1 MKIFVIM
8 PFSKT
13 TEKHTK
19 KYWNYFYEKIK
30 DIISKN
36 NYDTIKNLFNV
47 SNLKIFR
54 ASAPQGNI
62 TKDILKDL
70 KESDI
75 VIAVLTDRNAN
86 VFYELGIR
94 HTQSKK
100 TIMLCE
106 ESQTIPFDLY
116 NYGVGLYED
125 NRYKYRRIEK
135 ELLERLKQIAQ
146 NPDKPDN
153 PFFDFI
159 VDPQYHVKPEPAIKV
174 SVVDHKEGEPSS
186 HPPMFY
192 REAKMSGGGEV
203 EYGNRTVFTCILDIL
218 NNTNENLT
226 IVDTELEVSIS
237 SKNYSTKQLHHR
249 HSIRTDKAFV
259 TITTKYKKKFTFEP
273 RGFYTERAAFVL
285 DQAVPKEIS
294 EISGKVHVIDMFENK
309 YSTPEIKFTP
319 Y

>member
-19 KYWNYFYEKIK
+19 KYWDYFFKKIHY
-30 DIISKN
+30 IIRRKN
-36 NYDTIKNLFNV
+36 HKTLKKLFNAREIKV
-47 SNLKIFR
+47 YR

-62 TKDILKDL
+62 AKSILKDL

-75 VIAVLTDRNAN
+75 VIAVLTDRNPN

-106 ESQTIPFDLY
+106 ESQKIPFDLS
-116 NYGVGLYED
+116 NYGVGLYKN
-125 NRYKYRRIEK
+125 NRFRYRRIEK
-135 ELLERLKQIAQ
+135 ELLERLAHIAH

-159 VDPQYHVKPEPAIKV
+159 INPRYHVKYEPAIKV
-174 SVVDHKEGEPSS
+174 SVVDQLERETSS

-192 REAKMSGGGEV
+192 REAKRKAGEV
-203 EYGNRTVFTCILDIL
+203 EYTGRTFFGCILEL
-218 NNTNENLT
+218 MNFTNKNTT
-226 IVDTELEVSIS
+226 IVNTILEVSIS
-237 SKNYSTKQLHHR
+237 SKHYSTKNLYHQDSVQTAKEDV
-249 HSIRTDKAFV
+249 SIRP
-259 TITTKYKKKFTFEP
+259 KYIKKFPLVSGGYHTA
-273 RGFYTERAAFVL
+273 RAAFVL
-285 DQAVPKEIS
+285 DREVAKEIS
-294 EISGKVHVIDMFENK
+294 EISGKVLVVDMFGNK
-309 YSTPEIKFTP
+309 YSTPEIKFTS
-319 Y
+319 YC